1 MARTNK
7 TAGEETQT
15 AKKKLPL
22 LLRILLALLALAF
35 VLGAVVAC
43 LGLDLLGRISR
54 PAEDGFAAAGTPEP
68 EEEYA
73 PDQTP
78 SACLPV
84 SFTGPGSAKMK
95 PSQRYST
102 PSCLL
107 RPAMQSFAALISS
120 AVIWTVMPPS
130 ASMTSTN
137 I

>member
-54 PAEDGFAAAGTPEP
+54 PAEDGFALLSLDIDV
-68 EEEYA
+68 
-73 PDQTP
+73 PDSEQLRTVMRRLEQI
-78 SACLPV
+78 SGV
-84 SFTGPGSAKMK
+84 MRVT
-95 PSQRYST
+95 
-102 PSCLL
+102 
-107 RPAMQSFAALISS
+107 RPAG
-120 AVIWTVMPPS
+120 
-130 ASMTSTN
+130 
-137 I
+137 